1 MTETTDR
8 FNDPRNIKYDR
19 RIRLTVGEDGLNYTM
34 GTSQA
39 IAYERMLESQR
50 EDRLFNDHLAK
61 HFTGGERGKEI
72 SDHINAGFSLLFRK
86 HNNVC
91 IMITAARTK
100 LINDYL
106 EKWINKI
113 SASG

>member
-1 MTETTDR
+1 
-8 FNDPRNIKYDR
+8 
-19 RIRLTVGEDGLNYTM
+19 M

-72 SDHINAGFSLLFRK
+72 SDFFNRSLSILFPRQTNA
-86 HNNVC
+86 C
-91 IMITAARTK
+91 TMMTAARTK

-106 EKWINKI
+106 DQWIKTTL
-113 SASG
+113 ASG